1 MLVLIGSDNSSLL
14 VILLKTIL
22 KGGGGISKA
31 NNISVRSFVQVRDV
45 MMSTDGLDRRGCKD
59 TVFVKKITM
68 ILESASPVAV
78 VM

>member
-22 KGGGGISKA
+22 KGGGISKA

-59 TVFVKKITM
+59 TVFVKNITM